1 MSDAKRNECINKL
14 RTLVSDVQGA
24 PYPSVIGNEL
34 YTIWYEHIQR
44 SAMDCFVF
52 LNENFP
58 LEAEEVS
65 LSLEEML

>member
-1 MSDAKRNECINKL
+1 MDSKLDECIGKL

-24 PYPSVIGNEL
+24 PYPSTIENEL
-34 YTIWYEHIQR
+34 YTIWFEHIQR

-58 LEAEEVS
+58 QEPEEIS
-65 LSLEEML
+65 QSLEGIF